1 MSESGS
7 YFRLTFFF
15 LALICAATGLQSS
28 AALAQSGTVA
38 VVSNRYANIR
48 SGPGIGYTRLG
59 RVYRNERLPVTDIR
73 AEWIEV
79 AYRGRGAWIFG
90 KLVSLETAGPS
101 QAEID
106 RVELKVLDLNN
117 RLDQLT
123 AKIEQ
128 AAGAVRRNYPAPPP
142 PPPPETAGPATAR
155 PRKKKLSV
163 VRVSPAW
170 IFIPGGPRLA
180 AGDRLRG
187 YGLLGLSVACAG
199 GGYYFHDRYRN
210 YRDDYRALDAS
221 AQPAEFSTLFNKADN
236 RRRVSEA
243 LLYAAAGMYA
253 LNVLD
258 YFFFLPRAMA
268 GVSVQGAQPGS
279 GRIKLS
285 MSTEF

>member
-7 YFRLTFFF
+7 YFRLTLFF
-15 LALICAATGLQSS
+15 LALIFAASAVQS
-28 AALAQSGTVA
+28 ADALAQSGTVA
-38 VVSNRYANIR
+38 VVTSRYANIR

-59 RVYRNERLPVTDIR
+59 RVYQNERLPVTDIR

-90 KLVSLETAGPS
+90 KLVSLETTGPS

-106 RVELKVLDLNN
+106 RVELKVRDLNN

-123 AKIEQ
+123 GKIEQ
-128 AAGAVRRNYPAPPP
+128 AAEVVQRSYPAPPP
-142 PPPPETAGPATAR
+142 ETTITATAR

-187 YGLLGLSVACAG
+187 YGLLGLSAACAG
-199 GGYYFHDRYRN
+199 GGYYFHDRYRG

-221 AQPAEFSTLFNKADN
+221 AQAEEFSTLFDKADN
-236 RRRVSEA
+236 RRKVSEA